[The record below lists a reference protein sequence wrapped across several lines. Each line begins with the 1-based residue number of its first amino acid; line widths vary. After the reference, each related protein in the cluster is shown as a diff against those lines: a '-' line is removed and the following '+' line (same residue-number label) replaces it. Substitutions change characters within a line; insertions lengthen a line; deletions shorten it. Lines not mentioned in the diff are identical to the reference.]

1 MKLSWVW
8 LAIDWED
15 QENVLEFNKFEEMSE
30 FLGEVIL
37 FDIKGFAE
45 MKLQQIYPELQE
57 AEGSLKYPSVLQEC
71 LADSSFK
78 NHPNRPP
85 RTFNKFN
92 SVAWFR
98 LSAEKPETLKEVR
111 LTTITGR
118 WIIQK
123 RPKANFE

>member
-71 LADSSFK
+71 LADSSWKK
-78 NHPNRPP
+78 NPGRPP
-85 RTFNKFN
+85 RTFNLFN
-92 SVAWFR
+92 RMAWDR
-98 LSAEKPETLKEVR
+98 LSDEKPDNLKEAR

-123 RPKANFE
+123 RSRTNFE